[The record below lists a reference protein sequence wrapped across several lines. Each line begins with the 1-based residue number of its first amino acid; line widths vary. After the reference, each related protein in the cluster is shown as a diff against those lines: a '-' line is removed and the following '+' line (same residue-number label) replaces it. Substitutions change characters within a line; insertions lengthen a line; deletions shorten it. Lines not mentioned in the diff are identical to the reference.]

1 MDRFI
6 DNSPDRIRLRK
17 HQNTLVVVGV
27 GVIAMGIEYI
37 FELLG
42 LMLFDREYVVNFF
55 REMNPEFFA
64 DFSDGFMIMLFA
76 IFALIVLFLTVSVRV
91 FVGVNA
97 IKEGK
102 GGKPR
107 FLYLVFT
114 AILIASTFESIM
126 YGLEFL
132 KDAEN
137 NSARLDL
144 LFNTAA
150 DSTNGAAS
158 ISTLLIYVISFV
170 LLTELVYASIM
181 SKILRRKMQCK

>member
-6 DNSPDRIRLRK
+6 DNSPDRIKLRK

-42 LMLFDREYVVNFF
+42 LMLFDREYVANFF

-64 DFSDGFMIMLFA
+64 DFSDGFMILLFA

-137 NSARLDL
+137 NSVRLDL

-158 ISTLLIYVISFV
+158 ISTLLICIISLV

>member
-42 LMLFDREYVVNFF
+42 LMLFDREYVANFF

-107 FLYLVFT
+107 FLYLFFT
-114 AILIASTFESIM
+114 AILIASTFESIV

-150 DSTNGAAS
+150 DSTNGSAS
-158 ISTLLIYVISFV
+158 ISTLLICVISLV

>member
-158 ISTLLIYVISFV
+158 ISTLLIYVISLV
-170 LLTELVYASIM
+170 LLAELVYASIM

>member
-137 NSARLDL
+137 YSARLDL